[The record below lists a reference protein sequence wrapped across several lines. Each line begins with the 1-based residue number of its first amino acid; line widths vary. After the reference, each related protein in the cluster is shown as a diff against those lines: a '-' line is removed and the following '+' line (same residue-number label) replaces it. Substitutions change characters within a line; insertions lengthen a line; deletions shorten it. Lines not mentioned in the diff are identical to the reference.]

1 MAGPTKKRRGSSGKG
16 PTSRRHVTGPVTVPA
31 PAERGRPWYDEDPD
45 RRRDEISSLVAGG
58 YEPRVDAGADAD
70 GVLRI
75 ELSLPSSKGRVPAVL
90 VYPDEYPYF
99 KPFVSAAGLDLP
111 HHWSPSTGELCL
123 LARNGDAWDSTRT
136 AADLLDTQ
144 WPELLRLNGRQ
155 GDADAEPPPPSAR
168 QGDAAATGVAEV
180 PQAEPFTAYLDK
192 SVPLV
197 LVVPGDVALPP
208 LAAHG
213 LAHVTFAHHRDSE
226 VQALPA
232 RMYAGQVQSQPPVR
246 GFVTAI
252 DDEHGR
258 RMWTLADDLCTP
270 QDHEPATAT
279 VPWVRVATP
288 DNATSDALW
297 RLAGAHAGT
306 VGGKRLELVLVALP
320 EEAGYRESGT
330 GFTVL
335 ARGRMS
341 KDGPWGAPGIGQ
353 VARAG
358 RGDLLKRAPT
368 LRDAHA
374 ASFLVVGGGGLGSSL
389 GLELARIPPR
399 AISFLDGDAVDP
411 ATSLRSPSGWRTAGL
426 SKPHAL
432 ALLATD
438 CTPYTVIGG
447 TGRRLGAPRTNN
459 AALVPNQWHETWRA
473 VLDADVVVDAT
484 ADFGVHHLLSD
495 MAVHAGKPY
504 VVAEATLGVF
514 GGLVATITPAA
525 VHAGQG
531 CWMCLMHH
539 QSDEVGVIPRPL
551 ADPAGQLVQP
561 AACPDPT
568 YTGTGFDL
576 GVLAAH
582 AARVVVNV
590 LPGGAYGQFADPVH
604 LATLRDGKAAPIPV
618 RWESYPLPRHPACKK
633 PAHGDPSAAAE
644 EAT

>member
-1 MAGPTKKRRGSSGKG
+1 MAGPSKRRRGSSGKRR
-16 PTSRRHVTGPVTVPA
+16 TSRRPVGGPATA
-31 PAERGRPWYDEDPD
+31 PEPVERGSPWYDEDPD
-45 RRRDEISSLVAGG
+45 RRRNEISSLVAGG
-58 YEPRVDAGADAD
+58 YEPRVDTAADAH
-70 GVLRI
+70 GVLRV
-75 ELSLPSSKGRVPAVL
+75 ELTLPTSYGRVPAVL

-123 LARNGDAWDSTRT
+123 LARDGDAWDSTRT

-144 WPELLRLNGRQ
+144 WPELLRLNDRQ
-155 GDADAEPPPPSAR
+155 GDANSEPPRPAAR
-168 QGDAAATGVAEV
+168 QGDAEILAVAEV

-197 LVVPGDVALPP
+197 LVVPGEVVLPP
-208 LAAHG
+208 LAKHG
-213 LAHVTFAHHRDSE
+213 LAHVTFAHHRDAD

-232 RMYAGQVQSQPPVR
+232 RMYAGQVQDQPLLR
-246 GFVTAI
+246 GFVAAI
-252 DDEHGR
+252 DDEHGHR
-258 RMWTLADDLCTP
+258 LWTLADDLCTP
-270 QDHEPATAT
+270 QDQEPATAT
-279 VPWVRVATP
+279 VPWVRVAAP
-288 DNATSDALW
+288 EEATADALW
-297 RLAGAHAGT
+297 ALAGAHAGT
-306 VGGKRLELVLVALP
+306 VAGKRLELVLVALP

-341 KDGPWGAPGIGQ
+341 KDGPWGRPGIGQ

-358 RGDLLKRAPT
+358 RRDLLMRAPT

-374 ASFLVVGGGGLGSSL
+374 GSFLVVGSGGLGSSL

-426 SKPHAL
+426 SKPQAL
-432 ALLATD
+432 ALLAAD

-447 TGRRLGAPRTNN
+447 TARRLGAARTNN
-459 AALVPNQWHETWRA
+459 DSAAPNQWHETWRA
-473 VLDADVVVDAT
+473 VLDSDVVVDAT

-504 VVAEATLGVF
+504 VVAEGTRGVF
-514 GGLVATITPAA
+514 GGLVAAITPAA

-539 QSDEVGVIPRPL
+539 QSDGAGVIPRPL
-551 ADPAGQLVQP
+551 ADPAGELVQP

-576 GVLAAH
+576 AVLATH
-582 AARVVVNV
+582 AARVVVSV
-590 LPGGAYGQFADPVH
+590 LPGAYGQFTDPVH
-604 LATLRDGKAAPIPV
+604 LATLRDDKGAPIPV

-633 PAHGDPSAAAE
+633 PAHGDRPAPAEAA
-644 EAT
+644 T

>member
-1 MAGPTKKRRGSSGKG
+1 
-16 PTSRRHVTGPVTVPA
+16 
-31 PAERGRPWYDEDPD
+31 
-45 RRRDEISSLVAGG
+45 
-58 YEPRVDAGADAD
+58 
-70 GVLRI
+70 
-75 ELSLPSSKGRVPAVL
+75 
-90 VYPDEYPYF
+90 
-99 KPFVSAAGLDLP
+99 
-111 HHWSPSTGELCL
+111 
-123 LARNGDAWDSTRT
+123 
-136 AADLLDTQ
+136 
-144 WPELLRLNGRQ
+144 
-155 GDADAEPPPPSAR
+155 
-168 QGDAAATGVAEV
+168 
-180 PQAEPFTAYLDK
+180 
-192 SVPLV
+192 
-197 LVVPGDVALPP
+197 
-208 LAAHG
+208 
-213 LAHVTFAHHRDSE
+213 
-226 VQALPA
+226 
-232 RMYAGQVQSQPPVR
+232 MYAGQVQSQPPVR

-459 AALVPNQWHETWRA
+459 AALVPNQWLTAVHVFRPRVVGRTDAAPRHSSTSTRTLPGRPAGTGVRGWRRSHGS
-473 VLDADVVVDAT
+473 T
-484 ADFGVHHLLSD
+484 QHHLRR
-495 MAVHAGKPY
+495 HPG
-504 VVAEATLGVF
+504 ETQQATERRD
-514 GGLVATITPAA
+514 
-525 VHAGQG
+525 GQRG
-531 CWMCLMHH
+531 RPHGFRTWLR
-539 QSDEVGVIPRPL
+539 QRLTDE
-551 ADPAGQLVQP
+551 PAG
-561 AACPDPT
+561 
-568 YTGTGFDL
+568 
-576 GVLAAH
+576 
-582 AARVVVNV
+582 
-590 LPGGAYGQFADPVH
+590 
-604 LATLRDGKAAPIPV
+604 
-618 RWESYPLPRHPACKK
+618 
-633 PAHGDPSAAAE
+633 
-644 EAT
+644 